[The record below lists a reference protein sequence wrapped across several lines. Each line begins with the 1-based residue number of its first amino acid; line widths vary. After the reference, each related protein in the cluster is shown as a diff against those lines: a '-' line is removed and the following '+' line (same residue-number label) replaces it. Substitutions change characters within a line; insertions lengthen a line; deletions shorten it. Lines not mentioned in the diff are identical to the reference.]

1 MESSATKSLSQRRE
15 AHKFLFILQYVET
28 LQEQLAELE
37 SSGKI
42 DVELLCKY
50 KLRTQA
56 ISGALRRAEVPELCR
71 LVSGLGASTAAPPSK
86 HLPPTAIP
94 GRSGAMALP
103 IAPVSVP
110 KISSRGPGAQEPPM
124 RPFAMSDAAK
134 ARLKAQG
141 ATQEALTDE
150 LVELAAAMKSNT
162 LTMESKVKERGEL
175 LESTETALD
184 KSLTHTKS
192 AAARATAA
200 HKRGRLNFC
209 LTCLVLLIIAVG
221 FVGMYLFIRITSFT
235 GYKAAKIA
243 ANVPP
248 TTGMDTTEL

>member
-1 MESSATKSLSQRRE
+1 MDAHE
-15 AHKFLFILQYVET
+15 AAPHLITLQYVET

-42 DVELLCKY
+42 DVQLLAKY

-56 ISGALRRAEVPELCR
+56 ISGALRRADAPELCR
-71 LVSGLGASTAAPPSK
+71 LVSSLRPSTIELPSK

-94 GRSGAMALP
+94 GRSGAIVQT
-103 IAPVSVP
+103 IASISVP
-110 KISSRGPGAQEPPM
+110 KLSSRTLGATAQGLPAP
-124 RPFAMSDAAK
+124 RPFATSDAAK
-134 ARLKAQG
+134 ARLKAQE
-141 ATQEALTDE
+141 AAQEVLTDE

-184 KSLTHTKS
+184 KSLTHTKA

-209 LTCLVLLIIAVG
+209 LTCLVILIISVG

-235 GYKAAKIA
+235 GYKAAKITA
-243 ANVPP
+243 HSPPP
-248 TTGMDTTEL
+248 TTGMDNTEL